1 MHHVTIP
8 LVPLSHCLL
17 LLPAT
22 AENAALHLQLSSTS
36 EQKEAEVG
44 ELQSEV
50 AALRLQLTDQ
60 QIRFEEVRARACW
73 LGGHVL
79 CGPSEWHSTASIVYI
94 LQLPT
99 LPSSPLFPLLPSSLP
114 LPSPQMC
121 QQGMPPSGELAE
133 RLKHMEHSC
142 ERLTAE
148 KAACEQE
155 LTECRKQVMECAEQ
169 LSTKEASIL
178 RLVR

>member
-1 MHHVTIP
+1 MCVHHATSP

-60 QIRFEEVRARACW
+60 QIRFEEVRARACG

-79 CGPSEWHSTASIVYI
+79 CGPSEWHSTASIVYV

-99 LPSSPLFPLLPSSLP
+99 LPSSPLFPSPPLLPSPP
-114 LPSPQMC
+114 LPSD
-121 QQGMPPSGELAE
+121 
-133 RLKHMEHSC
+133 
-142 ERLTAE
+142 
-148 KAACEQE
+148 
-155 LTECRKQVMECAEQ
+155 V
-169 LSTKEASIL
+169 STGYAP
-178 RLVR
+178 